1 MWCCMPITDKQRE
14 YALKITEDLR
24 KEGMRVELDDR
35 QEKIGYKIR
44 EAQLNKIPYMLIL
57 GDKEV
62 ENKQVGVRAR
72 GQGDIGAMDEEKFI
86 EKIKEEIKNFGK

>member
-1 MWCCMPITDKQRE
+1 MPLTDKQRD
-14 YALKITEDLR
+14 YAVNVTEDLR
-24 KEGMRVELDDR
+24 KAGIRVELDDR

-62 ENKQVGVRAR
+62 QNNQVGVRSR
-72 GQGDIGAMDEEKFI
+72 GEGDIGAMDEEKFI
-86 EKIKEEIKNFGK
+86 QKLKEEIKNFGK

>member
-1 MWCCMPITDKQRE
+1 MPLTDKQRE
-14 YALKITEDLR
+14 YALKVTEDLR
-24 KEGMRVELDDR
+24 KEGIRVELDDR

-62 ENKQVGVRAR
+62 ENKQVGVRVR
-72 GQGDIGAMDEEKFI
+72 GQGDIGAMDEDKFI
-86 EKIKEEIKNFGK
+86 EKIKEEITNFGK

>member
-1 MWCCMPITDKQRE
+1 MPLTDKQRD
-14 YALKITEDLR
+14 YAVKVTEDLR
-24 KEGMRVELDDR
+24 KSGIRVELDDR

-62 ENKQVGVRAR
+62 QSNQVGVRAR
-72 GQGDIGAMDEEKFI
+72 GEGDIGAMDENKFI
-86 EKIKEEIKNFGK
+86 EKVNEEIKNFGK